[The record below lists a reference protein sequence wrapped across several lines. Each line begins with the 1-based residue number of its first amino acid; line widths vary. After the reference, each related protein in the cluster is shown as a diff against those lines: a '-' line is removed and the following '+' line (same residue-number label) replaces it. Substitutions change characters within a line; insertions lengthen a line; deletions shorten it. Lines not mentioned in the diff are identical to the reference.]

1 MHTESWKTANHLQ
14 IYEYLFSCLMFARA
28 FACSRPNKCLF
39 KMLPTTFSHCSTSC
53 KPISSS
59 EWFRSIYFIYLVV
72 QWLVYAYAGTSAVS
86 IYLSIE
92 QLMENSLHKLNAN
105 SFLVRAFFLISN
117 TIHLLFDSE
126 KLDSV
131 NSLEIVT
138 FSSECHVICSTH
150 IVTSF
155 SIAWFNISTHF
166 FFCTVGSSVEK
177 EGNLCNVCLKLR
189 YWNVHRTEMTQQ
201 IYSKITDIKPIK
213 QWGTRFIHTWFTLF
227 GIWKICP

>member
-1 MHTESWKTANHLQ
+1 MFVQNVTNYIFALFDLVLTDFERGTISINIL
-14 IYEYLFSCLMFARA
+14 YL
-28 FACSRPNKCLF
+28 
-39 KMLPTTFSHCSTSC
+39 
-53 KPISSS
+53 
-59 EWFRSIYFIYLVV
+59 
-72 QWLVYAYAGTSAVS
+72 WLVYAYAGTSAVS

-155 SIAWFNISTHF
+155 SIA
-166 FFCTVGSSVEK
+166 
-177 EGNLCNVCLKLR
+177 
-189 YWNVHRTEMTQQ
+189 
-201 IYSKITDIKPIK
+201 
-213 QWGTRFIHTWFTLF
+213 
-227 GIWKICP
+227 